1 MQMPEKIWVKATRGR
16 GGLAGKR
23 RVLFEGARARF
34 ITEQEPVE
42 VPLSAYY
49 LRRLSRGELER
60 VTAPAT
66 VAQKT
71 IAASG
76 EHTED

>member
-1 MQMPEKIWVKATRGR
+1 MQMPEKIWVKATRGK

-49 LRRLSRGELER
+49 LRRLSSGELER

-66 VAQKT
+66 AQKT